1 MAQLF
6 RRKVALV
13 TGGGKGVRGAITR
26 ALAEQGADVA
36 INFRSDAD
44 AAAETAAYVEGLGR
58 RALLVPA
65 DVTDEKAVI
74 GMVDRVREEL
84 GPVDL
89 LVNNAAYT
97 RLVAPEELTLRMW
110 RRIFA
115 ANVEAAFHITWLV
128 KDHMRERGGGAVV
141 NVSSVAA
148 VQPDARMIAYGAS
161 KAALNAFT
169 ATAALALASDN
180 IRVNAVAPG
189 FIVTPRME
197 TLDAQT
203 RAEMTRRLP
212 EGRAGRPE
220 EVAALVIFLLS
231 GSASYINGQVVTV
244 AGGPT

>member
-1 MAQLF
+1 
-6 RRKVALV
+6 
-13 TGGGKGVRGAITR
+13 
-26 ALAEQGADVA
+26 
-36 INFRSDAD
+36 
-44 AAAETAAYVEGLGR
+44 
-58 RALLVPA
+58 
-65 DVTDEKAVI
+65 
-74 GMVDRVREEL
+74 
-84 GPVDL
+84 
-89 LVNNAAYT
+89 
-97 RLVAPEELTLRMW
+97 
-110 RRIFA
+110 
-115 ANVEAAFHITWLV
+115 
-128 KDHMRERGGGAVV
+128 
-141 NVSSVAA
+141 
-148 VQPDARMIAYGAS
+148 MIAYGAS